1 MKIPIFLAALV
12 ILSACNPSDTR
23 PGVWLSGQTA
33 NETPSDWSFTD
44 AYKEV
49 ALEVVTPYF
58 IPHSVTIWCAQMD
71 GVLYVGA
78 GAPEEKN
85 WPGWVDDDPTVRLL
99 IGETIFSGTLADVT
113 DAKEIERLRGAYEKK
128 YDLESMVQGVR
139 YWRVAAPQS
148 DA

>member
-1 MKIPIFLAALV
+1 MPACAWFLSV
-12 ILSACNPSDTR
+12 SKGHTTQKPMSAEP
-23 PGVWLSGQTA
+23 
-33 NETPSDWSFTD
+33 
-44 AYKEV
+44 
-49 ALEVVTPYF
+49 
-58 IPHSVTIWCAQMD
+58 
-71 GVLYVGA
+71 
-78 GAPEEKN
+78 PEEKN